1 MGALMENYL
10 SLVIKRTYRRHRR
23 KRYPV
28 LYKKCRSCNPL
39 LITLLLAA
47 ALAAVF
53 IGLLEVRLRPVAE
66 QLAGRQVN
74 NLVTARLNAALS
86 ELSANYSSL
95 VEIQRSAD
103 GTIAAVTAN
112 MEQMNRIRSQA
123 VQVALD
129 TIANVDVHT
138 LGIPLGSLFDFDL
151 LWAKG
156 PDIGIHSLVAGTV
169 STEVHSDFQS
179 AGINQTLHRI
189 MLDVEVP
196 LTVLLPGSSGKTQVS
211 VSVCVAETVIVGQ
224 VPQTYLNLGGKERGR
239 ETGSGVTAAGAGAG
253 RL

>member
-1 MGALMENYL
+1 MDNYL

-23 KRYPV
+23 QRYSAAR
-28 LYKKCRSCNPL
+28 KKSRGCNPL
-39 LITLLLAA
+39 LITLVLAA
-47 ALAAVF
+47 ALAVTF
-53 IGLLEVRLRPVAE
+53 ISLLEARLRPVAE

-74 NLVTARLNAALS
+74 NLVTASLNAALS

-95 VEIQRSAD
+95 VDIQRSSD
-103 GTIAAVTAN
+103 GTITAVTAN

-123 VQVALD
+123 VQVSLD
-129 TIANVDVHT
+129 TIAAVDVHT
-138 LGIPLGSLFDFDL
+138 LGVPLGSLFDFDL

-156 PDIGIHSLVAGTV
+156 PDIDVHSLVAGTV
-169 STEVHSDFQS
+169 STRVHSDFCS

-224 VPQTYLNLGGKERGR
+224 VPQTYLNLGGEESGR
-239 ETGSGVTAAGAGAG
+239 KTGSGAAAPGTGAGG
-253 RL
+253 L